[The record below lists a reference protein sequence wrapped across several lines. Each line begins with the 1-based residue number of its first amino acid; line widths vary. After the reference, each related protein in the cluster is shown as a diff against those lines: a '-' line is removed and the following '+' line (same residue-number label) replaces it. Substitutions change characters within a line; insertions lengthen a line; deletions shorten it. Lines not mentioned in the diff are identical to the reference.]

1 MGRSSLDRTGE
12 QRPREGR
19 SRGTGALGP
28 GDTSDSGSDVRGGR
42 DLGGQSDDPLRLG
55 RDSDDAGLDASL
67 DSDAGRTAERA
78 AIGQNPDE
86 LPRDIA
92 PDRGAASPGPA
103 GGESGGRDFSNRRPS
118 RGNRLRR
125 GLRSR
130 RKSYRQR

>member
-42 DLGGQSDDPLRLG
+42 DLGGH
-55 RDSDDAGLDASL
+55 SDDAGLDASL

-92 PDRGAASPGPA
+92 PERGAASPGPA